1 MNNFTNWVTDRA
13 NYERLTR
20 KGQKA
25 SEMHKAIATYINSM
39 NPGFLEYEKWDE
51 SLAKGRLTY
60 SRKKYMAALAVWKK
74 TGSGDKPGFKLL
86 QQMQVHVPE
95 FERYRQVY
103 GNSLAQNPADPYETL
118 VIGPQPQDSE
128 SESELEGEGT
138 DFSLADSEDITA
150 TVARRT
156 SPLTLAK
163 RCRGD
168 VGTTSKGRESKHPK
182 KQHITGSIEKAIN
195 NLIAVLSEHEEQLV
209 SARNERI
216 WLNDEKVGLRAQI
229 MGFKAEKESSLLLQR
244 EVLDAQKQVFAEQKA
259 ILKGREDL
267 IKEKEEFAKAKMQF
281 EMEVARF
288 GKPRE
293 VIITSNQ
300 IVFRDLLAAL
310 KSTHWRAVWIYL
322 SLWPDFHNNFLIHW
336 LLFGISAQE
345 IV

>member
-39 NPGFLEYEKWDE
+39 NPGFLEHEKWDE

-168 VGTTSKGRESKHPK
+168 VGTT
-182 KQHITGSIEKAIN
+182 T
-195 NLIAVLSEHEEQLV
+195 VLSEHEEQLV

-293 VIITSNQ
+293 GFTRGTEKHTLESRLDIPV
-300 IVFRDLLAAL
+300 VVA
-310 KSTHWRAVWIYL
+310 
-322 SLWPDFHNNFLIHW
+322 
-336 LLFGISAQE
+336 
-345 IV
+345 